1 MYHTHL
7 KKFIVCMFFFTG
19 LAKVHGQNN
28 RVRFYCSSD
37 NSDSILCRIVI
48 TDKNG
53 HKVRVNDYV
62 YSYPLNVNSCD
73 EVECYPDEPGVF
85 YEARKTCA
93 QISNVILIDVRSID
107 IYKAYKKLTAKVQNT
122 QHEVSVLPNSKKL
135 GQNNGTIEKAVS
147 F

>member
-1 MYHTHL
+1 MYPELL
-7 KKFIVCMFFFTG
+7 KKIIIYLFFTTG
-19 LAKVHGQNN
+19 FAKVNGQNN

-48 TDKNG
+48 TEKNG

-62 YSYPLNVNSCD
+62 YSYPLNVSSCD

-93 QISNVILIDVRSID
+93 QINNIILIDVRSID

-122 QHEVSVLPNSKKL
+122 QHEVSVLQNGKKL
-135 GQNNGTIEKAVS
+135 GQNAGTIEKSVS